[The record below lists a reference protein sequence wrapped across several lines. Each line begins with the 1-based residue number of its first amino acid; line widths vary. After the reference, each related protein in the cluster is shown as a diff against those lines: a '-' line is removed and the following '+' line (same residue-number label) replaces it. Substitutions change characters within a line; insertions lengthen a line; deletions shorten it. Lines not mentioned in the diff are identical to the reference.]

1 MNIQNL
7 NKKIHEK
14 HNFLFGF
21 VLFAI
26 FCMIL
31 FLNCFT
37 PLAADDFSYIFVYG
51 SSDRVNSFADVFR
64 SQWLHYFNWGG
75 RSVVHFIVQTFSW
88 WGKPI
93 FNIFNSIIFVIYIC
107 LISFFAFG
115 KKSIKGIICSFLIVW
130 FMLPVISSIIFW
142 LTGSCNYLWGMT
154 IVFLYLYRYY
164 KCILINKEGQ
174 ISMQNQRES
183 LLLIILWF
191 LYGIIAGWCNENTSG
206 MGILVCCL
214 LTLYE
219 YKRHNKIYRW
229 QIFGIIGA
237 VLGFVLMILAPGNYA
252 RADAFD
258 VPSNA
263 IKRLIEGFIRAD
275 EKTFMAE
282 GIYGVIFFLFLFT
295 YLFMIIIP
303 TIDKER
309 KIIGGIWFV
318 GALACNYA
326 MALSPYYPDRAS
338 CGVYSMCFIS
348 IFYAAYALIE
358 FFNQKYVTA
367 ALKVVIC
374 IGCLYFLVSYL
385 EASYDIG
392 ITYLR
397 NNERIEFVLSEKDK
411 GNLDISVPK
420 IEEPK
425 TKYNIY
431 STVPDWPLFNAQG
444 YFGVNSIET
453 Y

>member
-1 MNIQNL
+1 
-7 NKKIHEK
+7 
-14 HNFLFGF
+14 
-21 VLFAI
+21 
-26 FCMIL
+26 
-31 FLNCFT
+31 
-37 PLAADDFSYIFVYG
+37 
-51 SSDRVNSFADVFR
+51 
-64 SQWLHYFNWGG
+64 
-75 RSVVHFIVQTFSW
+75 
-88 WGKPI
+88 
-93 FNIFNSIIFVIYIC
+93 
-107 LISFFAFG
+107 
-115 KKSIKGIICSFLIVW
+115 
-130 FMLPVISSIIFW
+130 
-142 LTGSCNYLWGMT
+142 
-154 IVFLYLYRYY
+154 
-164 KCILINKEGQ
+164 
-174 ISMQNQRES
+174 MQNQRES

-258 VPSNA
+258 VPSNP

-444 YFGVNSIET
+444 YFEVNSIET